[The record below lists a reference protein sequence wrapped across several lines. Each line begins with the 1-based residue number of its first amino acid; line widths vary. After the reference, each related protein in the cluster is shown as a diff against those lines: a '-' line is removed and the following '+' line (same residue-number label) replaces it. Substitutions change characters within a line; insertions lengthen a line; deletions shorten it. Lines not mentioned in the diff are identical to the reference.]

1 MRNGKEI
8 VAKYRE
14 LLAEIPDMIDASGL
28 KDKFVFEKLE
38 MSKPT
43 FYKKSKEKAWTIE
56 EVEKILEILK

>member
-8 VAKYRE
+8 VVKYRE

-28 KDKFVFEKLE
+28 KDKFIFEKLE

-43 FYKKSKEKAWTIE
+43 FYKKVREKAWTIE

>member
-8 VAKYRE
+8 VVKYRE

-28 KDKFVFEKLE
+28 KDKFIFEKLE

-43 FYKKSKEKAWTIE
+43 FYKKVREKTWTIE